1 MPAVLLL
8 AAALFVPPPTAQ
20 DAPAPEAPRALGPD
34 EAAWI
39 DDTEVITLRDLDLYL
54 GTVYARQTEGRD
66 ALEQVLQEAIVE
78 REARAAG
85 VEASEIEVSAALGR
99 LDEQA
104 RRSGGG
110 SLAAVLTA
118 DVDQAQLRQVVRLH
132 VLQEK
137 LLRALDGL
145 PPNAPVPAARLG
157 EWMAARVAEAGLAEA
172 PLDDPRAAI
181 WAGGDISKEAVGAR
195 LRQVLAPDTLAG
207 VLTEMIGV
215 RVVRRHAAA
224 LGIDLTPAEVTR
236 EVLQRDAALKARA
249 GGITV
254 NYAQFLDQIE
264 HRTLQETIQSD
275 KFTTEV
281 LLRLITERRHTEDEA
296 RRFWEQHRE
305 AFDRQGSGATWEEA
319 RHAAWKEVRQR
330 VYKDL
335 MSQSR
340 IVRRY

>member
-1 MPAVLLL
+1 MLAALLL
-8 AAALFVPPPTAQ
+8 AAILPAQPASLQ
-20 DAPAPEAPRALGPD
+20 DAPAPQALGPD

-54 GTVYARQTEGRD
+54 GTIYARLTEGRA

-85 VEASEIEVSAALGR
+85 VEASEVEVTAALGR

-104 RRSGGG
+104 RRAGGG
-110 SLAAVLTA
+110 SLSAVLTA

-145 PPNAPVPAARLG
+145 PAHAAVPAARLG
-157 EWMAARVAEAGLAEA
+157 EWMAARVAEAGLIEA
-172 PLDDPRAAI
+172 PLDDPRAAT
-181 WAGGDISKEAVGAR
+181 WAGGDIAKEAVGAR

-224 LGIDLTPAEVTR
+224 LDIDLTPAEVTR

-249 GGITV
+249 GGLTV